1 MTTKTHE
8 ALMRRKDIPDA
19 EVGDI
24 VAIAAKLQDDSRP
37 TAPTASE
44 ADIKQVANELNIE
57 DQFVEEAI
65 AQWRSSK
72 DTATVSQRRAKMR
85 KNGFRILW
93 GLGILVAVV
102 GVAGALLFNAIAPL
116 GPEVLAA
123 TAAIILA
130 LVLRALFS

>member
-1 MTTKTHE
+1 VTTKTHE

-24 VAIAAKLQDDSRP
+24 VAMAAKLQDDSRP
-37 TAPTASE
+37 TESSATE
-44 ADIKQVANELNIE
+44 ADIKRVASELDIE

-65 AQWRSSK
+65 VQWRSGK
-72 DTATVSQRRAKMR
+72 DTVTVSQRRAKMR

-93 GLGILVAVV
+93 GLGILLAVIS
-102 GVAGALLFNAIAPL
+102 VAGALLLNAVGPF

-130 LVLRALFS
+130 LILRALFS